1 MSGDSNGA
9 VKTLLVRMSGT
20 VQGVGYRAACVR
32 SAAAL
37 HVTGWVR
44 NRMDGSVEALLQ
56 GDPECVNRMCD
67 WLLNGST
74 HAALVEKMEAEELAP
89 PFARYDD
96 FRQIADR

>member
-9 VKTLLVRMSGT
+9 VKTLLVRMFGT

-32 SAAAL
+32 RAL
-37 HVTGWVR
+37 ALQVTGWVR

-56 GDPECVNRMCD
+56 GDPERVSRMCD
-67 WLLNGST
+67 WLVNGS

-89 PFARYDD
+89 PFARYED
-96 FRQIADR
+96 FRQIADL